1 MLEHLGPKSNFNK
14 LSLFIVVSGFFT
26 VIITGKLFY
35 LQIVN
40 HDHFQAKALAAQQGV
55 TEILPQHGTIIIKD
69 HHSDSEFPIATNT
82 TLNLIYADPGLIKDP
97 TLITSQ
103 IAPLLFDLEEAQNED
118 LIRIDKLGEKI
129 NDLAAEFSPEEIEE
143 QLRPLSDQEL
153 RDKFMKDFE
162 LKISQKKR
170 PEILLATDLEEKLLS
185 HIKNLQLPGIE
196 VIKDDIYAYPTRIGN
211 PQIIAES
218 LAPALEMPTQRLERV
233 LQGENRYVV
242 LKRKVLPEVTEKIT
256 EIINLDS
263 EESYL
268 GIGMKEEYFRYYPEQ
283 TLAANLI
290 GFVGGS
296 GNGNYGIEQTFN
308 KILKGEKGQLETKQD
323 SIGRQI
329 TVGESKLKDAV
340 DGANIV
346 LTIDR
351 PIQIKVEE
359 IIANAVNRY
368 DAKSGQAIVMDP
380 KTGSILAMANYPTF
394 NPNNFGEIFKR
405 KEIFLTEE
413 EIDGLIETDR
423 ENEFYFYVN
432 EITLERYTVFREKE
446 ENGAVR
452 YYRYENYQGPEVY
465 HNKSVAWP
473 YEPGSVF
480 KSIVMAIAIE
490 AGEVTPNTTYNDK
503 GPVGVGFN
511 VYSQDYDFEIKNSN
525 NKYYGL
531 INMKKVL
538 GESLNTGMTYI
549 ANKIGEKLFYKY
561 IEKFGFLEAS
571 GIEFDSENTGQV
583 KHFEEWNDA
592 NLATYSFGQGLTVN
606 MVQLANAY
614 SVLANGGIL
623 MQPYIVD
630 EIRYD
635 NGKVATSEPREL
647 RRVISEETSDTMT
660 AMLRESVEV
669 GVAKTA
675 QLDTHYVAGKTGTS
689 QTYKHGKALSGP
701 GTTIATFAGYG
712 PTDDPQFVILV
723 KFDQP
728 KTVEWGSATAAPTF
742 KEIAQF
748 LFNYYNIPP
757 DKRDQ

>member
-1 MLEHLGPKSNFNK
+1 MLNHVRPKSDLNK
-14 LSLFIVVSGFFT
+14 LAIFIGASAFFT
-26 VIITGKLFY
+26 LIIVGKLFY

-40 HDHFQAKALAAQQGV
+40 HDHFQARALAAQQGL

-82 TLNLIYADPGLIKDP
+82 TLNLVYADPGLIQDP
-97 TLITSQ
+97 TFVTSQ
-103 IAPLLFDLEEAQNED
+103 VGPLLFDLEEAQQED
-118 LIRIDKLGEKI
+118 QLRINKLQENI
-129 NDLAAEFSPEEIEE
+129 ADLAAEYTPEEIEE
-143 QLRPLSDQEL
+143 KLRPLSDQEL
-153 RDKFMKDFE
+153 QDEFMRDFE

-170 PEILLATDLEEKLLS
+170 PEILLANDLEEKVLS
-185 HIKNLQLPGIE
+185 HISSLQLPGVE
-196 VIKDDIYAYPTRIGN
+196 VIKNEVYAYPPRIVN

-218 LAPALEMPTQRLERV
+218 LAPALEIPTQQLERI

-242 LKRKVLPEVTEKIT
+242 LKRKVLPEVSEQITAMINADTEDKF
-256 EIINLDS
+256 
-263 EESYL
+263 L
-268 GIGMKEEYFRYYPEQ
+268 GLAMKEEYFRYYPEQ
-283 TLAANLI
+283 SLAANII

-308 KILKGEKGQLETKQD
+308 KLLKGEKGRLETKQD
-323 SIGRQI
+323 SVGRQI
-329 TVGESKLKDAV
+329 TVGESKLKEAV

-346 LTIDR
+346 LTLDR
-351 PIQIKVEE
+351 SVQIKVEE
-359 IIANAVNRY
+359 IMKNAVERY
-368 DAKSGQAIVMDP
+368 DAKSGQAVVMDP
-380 KTGSILAMANYPTF
+380 QTGAVLAMVNYPTF
-394 NPNNFGEIFKR
+394 NPNEFGAVFKR

-413 EIDGLIETDR
+413 EIDELVETPR
-423 ENEFYFYVN
+423 ENEFYHYVN
-432 EITLERYTVFREKE
+432 EVTLERYSVFREKD
-446 ENGAVR
+446 ENGATR
-452 YYRYENYQGPEVY
+452 YYRYDNFQGPEVY
-465 HNKSVAWP
+465 QNKSVSLP

-480 KSIVMAIAIE
+480 KSIAMAIAID
-490 AGEVTPNTTYNDK
+490 AGEISPNTTYNDV

-511 VYSQDYDFEIKNSN
+511 VYTQDYDFEIKNSN

-549 ANKIGEKLFYKY
+549 ANKIGPKLFYKY
-561 IEKFGFLEAS
+561 IEKFGFLEGS
-571 GIEFDSENTGQV
+571 GIEFDSELTGQV

-614 SVLANGGIL
+614 GALANGGIL

-630 EIRYD
+630 EIRHD
-635 NGKVATSEPREL
+635 NGKIVKTEPREL

-669 GVAKTA
+669 GVADTA
-675 QLDTHYVAGKTGTS
+675 QLSTHYVAGKTGTS
-689 QTYKHGKALSGP
+689 QTYKHGKALVGE

-712 PTDDPQFVILV
+712 PVDNPEFVILV

-728 KTVEWGSATAAPTF
+728 KTSQWGSTTAAPTF
-742 KEIAQF
+742 KEISEF

-757 DKRDQ
+757 DKV